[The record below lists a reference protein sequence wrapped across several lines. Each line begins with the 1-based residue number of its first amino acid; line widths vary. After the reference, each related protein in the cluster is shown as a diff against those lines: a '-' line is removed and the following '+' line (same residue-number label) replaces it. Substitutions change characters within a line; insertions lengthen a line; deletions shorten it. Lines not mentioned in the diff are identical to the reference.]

1 MAYHQGSRFQ
11 SSKEK
16 EVTLMQKC
24 GDCKFHHQNVD
35 VVLFH
40 RPIPTQE
47 RGEEFGSSFIK
58 DFCTLRW
65 EPVLGTAYKVACN
78 AGKPKENGGD

>member
-1 MAYHQGSRFQ
+1 MVA
-11 SSKEK
+11 
-16 EVTLMQKC
+16 C
-24 GDCKFHHQNVD
+24 GDCKFHHQNID

-40 RPIPTQE
+40 RSTQE

-65 EPVLGTAYKVACN
+65 EPVLGKEYKVACS
-78 AGKPKENGGD
+78 AGKPKE